1 MHGIAVPAVHVLRF
15 AADCTAASDATNRQR
30 LREAAASEA
39 LMIDLTMIEEVDETF
54 VTLLLET
61 RIRCRN
67 MAIVVTGS
75 AAGVRLLASRI
86 REILPLYKNDREA
99 IYRLRARET

>member
-1 MHGIAVPAVHVLRF
+1 MHGVAVPAVDVLRLS
-15 AADCTAASDATNRQR
+15 ADCTVASSDWNPQR

-39 LMIDLTMIEEVDETF
+39 LMIDLTMTEQLDETF
-54 VTLLLET
+54 VALLLET

-67 MAIVVTGS
+67 MAIVVTDT

-86 REILPLYKNDREA
+86 REILPLYTNHREA

>member
-1 MHGIAVPAVHVLRF
+1 MHGVAVPPVDVLRF
-15 AADCTAASDATNRQR
+15 TEDCTVASYEWSRERFA
-30 LREAAASEA
+30 EAAASEA
-39 LMIDLTMIEEVDETF
+39 LMIDLTMTEQLDETF

-67 MAIVVTGS
+67 MAVVVADT

-86 REILPLYKNDREA
+86 REILPLYTNDREA

>member
-1 MHGIAVPAVHVLRF
+1 
-15 AADCTAASDATNRQR
+15 
-30 LREAAASEA
+30 
-39 LMIDLTMIEEVDETF
+39 MIDLTMAEQLDETF

-67 MAIVVTGS
+67 MAIVITDT

-86 REILPLYKNDREA
+86 REILPLYTNDREA
-99 IYRLRARET
+99 FYRLRARET